1 MKRRLFALL
10 LVGLL
15 WLELLAGC
23 GKQDVA
29 PNTLENEVRTEDAVN
44 LAEDSD
50 EAPSKEESSL
60 ETSSGEDVF
69 DWEKGQEQQTEKN
82 MAWYES
88 LTEEDFAG
96 AKKAEDLTG
105 DDWQQTPFLTLL
117 GEFPELSIKIY
128 ADLGEGD
135 RMILEHQGQRRILY
149 KDWLT
154 PRAIMPEFCVYDYDD
169 DGIQEIGMICY
180 VGSGTGVALM
190 DFSIFDSVEEEFDM
204 LYTMSYE
211 EVLQVCDQVS
221 LFYEEDVL
229 RITAGDKSEEHSL
242 SGTDFSEL
250 PIEGPALGDIIYF
263 SFGESG
269 EVICDVSI
277 GLVIE
282 NQAMPFYL
290 EEMVS
295 DNGVVWEND
304 AFRFYVHYDGKGGF
318 EADGLTLAGLNS

>member
-1 MKRRLFALL
+1 MKRRLVALL
-10 LVGLL
+10 LVELL
-15 WLELLAGC
+15 GMELLAGC
-23 GKQDVA
+23 GRQDIE
-29 PNTLENEVRTEDAVN
+29 PNTLG
-44 LAEDSD
+44 S
-50 EAPSKEESSL
+50 
-60 ETSSGEDVF
+60 
-69 DWEKGQEQQTEKN
+69 
-82 MAWYES
+82 
-88 LTEEDFAG
+88 EEDFAS
-96 AKKAEDLTG
+96 AKKAEDLTWE
-105 DDWQQTPFLTLL
+105 DWHQTPFLVLL

-135 RMILEHQGQRRILY
+135 MMILEHQGQRRIIY

-154 PRAIMPEFCVYDYDD
+154 PRAVMPEFCVYDYDD

-180 VGSGTGVALM
+180 VGSGTGVAHM
-190 DFSIFDSVEEEFDM
+190 DFSVFDSVEEEFDT

-242 SGTDFSEL
+242 SGTDFSGL

-277 GLVIE
+277 GLGIE
-282 NQAMPFYL
+282 NQAIPLYL
-290 EEMVS
+290 EEMAFLY
-295 DNGVVWEND
+295 DNGVVWENE

-318 EADGLTLAGLNS
+318 EADGLTLTE